1 MLQAHT
7 EPIRMADLDTAQQK
21 AGRIKGYRA
30 FLLVVLAVSFY
41 LAYLILFPFIDTL
54 ILAIVLASLFNPL
67 QVFLENRLK
76 GRKNLAALIIVLVI
90 TFVIAIPVFVFTST
104 LVAQGLDTV
113 NKTNEWVRAGKLQE
127 LVQDPR
133 INEYLAKLQERFTF
147 LEVNK
152 TDIANNLLSLS
163 KNIGQFLLGKVA
175 VILSNV
181 ASLVAHFFI
190 MIFIAFYL
198 VRDGREMVSSIRH
211 LTPLRAEQ
219 EDRIINGVRVVAKSV
234 LLGTF
239 LTAVCQGLVGGI
251 ALHFLDFPGLFW
263 GTMTALASLIP
274 LVGTYLIWVPIA
286 IYLALLGQV
295 KSAIF
300 LAVWSIVMSGIIENF
315 LRPFLMKG
323 KSKMSPF
330 YIFLAILGGVQ
341 YFGLKGIL
349 YGPLILS
356 FAMIMLFIY
365 GVEYRDELI
374 EYKHLGENGAVEEG
388 R

>member
-1 MLQAHT
+1 M
-7 EPIRMADLDTAQQK
+7 EPIRMADSDKAQQR

-30 FLLVVLAVSFY
+30 FLLVVLAVSIY

-54 ILAIVLASLFNPL
+54 ILAIVLASIFNPL
-67 QVFLENRLK
+67 QVYLERRLK
-76 GRKNLAALIIVLVI
+76 GRKNLAAMIIVLII

-113 NKTNEWVRAGKLQE
+113 NKTNDWLREGKLQQ
-127 LVQDPR
+127 LAQDPR
-133 INEYLAKLQERFTF
+133 INEYLAKLQERFPF

-152 TDIANNLLSLS
+152 TDITTNLLYLS
-163 KNIGQFLLGKVA
+163 KNIGQFLLGKA
-175 VILSNV
+175 ASILGNV
-181 ASLVAHFFI
+181 ASLVAHFFV

-198 VRDGREMVSSIRH
+198 VRDGREMVSGIRYYS
-211 LTPLRAEQ
+211 PLRAEQ
-219 EDRIINGVRVVAKSV
+219 EDRIINGIRVVTKSV

-239 LTAVCQGLVGGI
+239 ITAICQGAVGGI
-251 ALHFLDFPGLFW
+251 ALAILDFPGLFW

-286 IYLALLGQV
+286 FYLVLLGQF
-295 KSAIF
+295 KSAVF
-300 LAVWSIVMSGIIENF
+300 LAVWSIALSGIIENF
-315 LRPFLMKG
+315 VRPFLMKG

-356 FAMIMLFIY
+356 FAMIMLYIY
-365 GVEYRDELI
+365 GVEYKDEI
-374 EYKHLGENGAVEEG
+374 MEYKHLGESGSVEEG
-388 R
+388 E

>member
-1 MLQAHT
+1 MITEDTDKALQ
-7 EPIRMADLDTAQQK
+7 R

-30 FLLVVLAVSFY
+30 FLLVVLAVSLY

-54 ILAIVLASLFNPL
+54 ILAIILASIFNPL
-67 QVFLENRLK
+67 QIYLERRLK
-76 GRKNLAALIIVLVI
+76 GRKDLAALIIALII
-90 TFVIAIPVFVFTST
+90 TFAIAIPVFVFTSA

-113 NKTNEWVRAGKLQE
+113 NKTNDWLRTGKLQQ
-127 LVQDPR
+127 LIQDPR
-133 INEYLAKLQERFTF
+133 INEYLAKLQERFPY
-147 LEVNK
+147 LEVSK
-152 TDIANNLLSLS
+152 TDISNDLLYLS
-163 KNIGQFLLGKVA
+163 RGIGQFLLGKVSS
-175 VILSNV
+175 ILGNV

-190 MIFIAFYL
+190 MIFIAYFL
-198 VRDGREMVSSIRH
+198 VRDGGEMVSAVRSY
-211 LTPLRAEQ
+211 LPLRAEQ
-219 EDRIINGVRVVAKSV
+219 EDRIINGIRVVTKSV

-239 LTAVCQGLVGGI
+239 ITAICQGLAGGI
-251 ALHFLDFPGLFW
+251 ALAILDFPGLFW

-286 IYLALLGQV
+286 LYLVLLGEFR
-295 KSAIF
+295 SAVF
-300 LAVWSIVMSGIIENF
+300 LAIWSIVASGVIENF
-315 LRPFLMKG
+315 VRPFIMKG

-365 GVEYRDELI
+365 GVEYRDDLI
-374 EYKHLGENGAVEEG
+374 EYKHLGENGSVEEG
-388 R
+388 E

>member
-1 MLQAHT
+1 
-7 EPIRMADLDTAQQK
+7 MADIDKAQQR

-30 FLLVVLAVSFY
+30 FLLVVLALSLY

-54 ILAIVLASLFNPL
+54 ILAIILASIFNPL
-67 QVFLENRLK
+67 QIYLERRLK

-113 NKTNEWVRAGKLQE
+113 NRTNDWVRAGKLQQ

-133 INEYLAKLQERFTF
+133 INEYLAKLQERFPF

-152 TDIANNLLSLS
+152 TDISDALLYLS
-163 KNIGQFLLGKVA
+163 KGIGQFLLGKVSS
-175 VILSNV
+175 ILGNV
-181 ASLVAHFFI
+181 ASLVAHFFV
-190 MIFIAFYL
+190 MIFIAYFL
-198 VRDGREMVSSIRH
+198 VRDGGEMVSAVRSY
-211 LTPLRAEQ
+211 LPLRAEQ
-219 EDRIINGVRVVAKSV
+219 EDRIINGIRVVTKSV

-239 LTAVCQGLVGGI
+239 ITAICQGVAGGI
-251 ALHFLDFPGLFW
+251 AFAILDFPGLFW

-286 IYLALLGQV
+286 LYLVLLGEFR
-295 KSAIF
+295 SAVF
-300 LAVWSIVMSGIIENF
+300 LAVWSIVASGIIEN
-315 LRPFLMKG
+315 LVRPLLMKG

-365 GVEYRDELI
+365 GVEYRDDLI
-374 EYKHLGENGAVEEG
+374 EYKHLGENGSVEEG
-388 R
+388 E

>member
-1 MLQAHT
+1 
-7 EPIRMADLDTAQQK
+7 MADTDKTQQR

-30 FLLVVLAVSFY
+30 FLLVVLAASLY

-54 ILAIVLASLFNPL
+54 ILAIVLASIFNPL
-67 QVFLENRLK
+67 QVYFVRRLK
-76 GRKNLAALIIVLVI
+76 GRKNLAALIIVLII

-113 NKTNEWVRAGKLQE
+113 NRTNDWLREGKLQE
-127 LVQDPR
+127 LIQDPR
-133 INEYLAKLQERFTF
+133 INEYLAKLQERFAF
-147 LEVNK
+147 LDVNK
-152 TDIANNLLSLS
+152 TDITNNLLYLS

-175 VILSNV
+175 SILSNV
-181 ASLVAHFFI
+181 ASLVAHFFV
-190 MIFIAFYL
+190 MIFIAYYL
-198 VRDGREMVSSIRH
+198 VRDGREMVSGIRYYS
-211 LTPLRAEQ
+211 PLRDEQ
-219 EDRIINGVRVVAKSV
+219 EDRIINGIRVVTKSV

-239 LTAVCQGLVGGI
+239 LTAICQGAAGGI
-251 ALHFLDFPGLFW
+251 AFEILHFPGLFW

-274 LVGTYLIWVPIA
+274 LVGTYLIWTPIA
-286 IYLALLGQV
+286 LYLVLLGEF
-295 KSAIF
+295 KSAVF
-300 LAVWSIVMSGIIENF
+300 LAVWSIVASGIIEN
-315 LRPFLMKG
+315 LVRPFLMKG

-365 GVEYRDELI
+365 GVEYKDEIL
-374 EYKHLGENGAVEEG
+374 EYKHPEENGSVEQGEQDG
-388 R
+388 

>member
-1 MLQAHT
+1 
-7 EPIRMADLDTAQQK
+7 MADSDTTQER

-30 FLLVVLAVSFY
+30 FLILVLAVSIY

-54 ILAIVLASLFNPL
+54 ILAIVLASIFNPL
-67 QVFLENRLK
+67 QIYLERRLK
-76 GRKNLAALIIVLVI
+76 GRKNLAAMIIVLII

-113 NKTNEWVRAGKLQE
+113 NKTNEWLREGKLQQ
-127 LVQDPR
+127 LAQDPR
-133 INEYLAKLQERFTF
+133 INEYLAKLQDRFAF
-147 LEVNK
+147 LEINK
-152 TDIANNLLSLS
+152 TDITNNLLYLS
-163 KNIGQFLLGKVA
+163 KNIGQFLLGKA
-175 VILSNV
+175 ASILGNV
-181 ASLVAHFFI
+181 ASLVAQFFV

-198 VRDGREMVSSIRH
+198 VRDGREMVSTIRYYS
-211 LTPLRAEQ
+211 PLRAEQ
-219 EDRIINGVRVVAKSV
+219 EDRIINGIRVVTKSV

-239 LTAVCQGLVGGI
+239 ITAICQGSLGAFVFSI
-251 ALHFLDFPGLFW
+251 LNFPGLFW
-263 GTMTALASLIP
+263 GTMTGLASLIP

-286 IYLALLGQV
+286 LYLVLLGQF
-295 KSAIF
+295 KSAVF
-300 LAVWSIVMSGIIENF
+300 LAVWSIVASGIIDNF
-315 LRPFLMKG
+315 VRPFLMQG

-365 GVEYRDELI
+365 GVEYREEI
-374 EYKHLGENGAVEEG
+374 IIYKHMGQSGSAEEG
-388 R
+388 ELPL

>member
-1 MLQAHT
+1 M
-7 EPIRMADLDTAQQK
+7 
-21 AGRIKGYRA
+21 
-30 FLLVVLAVSFY
+30 
-41 LAYLILFPFIDTL
+41 
-54 ILAIVLASLFNPL
+54 LASIFNPL
-67 QVFLENRLK
+67 QVYLERRLK
-76 GRKNLAALIIVLVI
+76 GRKNLAALIIVLII

-113 NKTNEWVRAGKLQE
+113 NKTNDWVRAGKLQQ

-133 INEYLAKLQERFTF
+133 INEYLAKLQERFPF

-152 TDIANNLLSLS
+152 ADISNDLLSLS
-163 KNIGQFLLGKVA
+163 KDIGQFLLGKVA
-175 VILSNV
+175 SILSNV
-181 ASLVAHFFI
+181 ATLVAHFFV

-198 VRDGREMVSSIRH
+198 VRDGGEMVSSIRYY
-211 LTPLRAEQ
+211 LPLRAEQ
-219 EDRIINGVRVVAKSV
+219 EDRIINGIRVVTKSV

-239 LTAVCQGLVGGI
+239 LTAICQGLAGGI
-251 ALHFLDFPGLFW
+251 AFAILGFPGLFW

-286 IYLALLGQV
+286 LYLVLLGEF
-295 KSAIF
+295 KSAVF
-300 LAVWSIVMSGIIENF
+300 LAIWSIVASGIIENF
-315 LRPFLMKG
+315 VRPFLMKG

-365 GVEYRDELI
+365 GVEYRDDLI
-374 EYKHLGENGAVEEG
+374 EYKHLGESGAAEEG
-388 R
+388 E